1 MMPKVKKDI
10 VFCDNGPMKP
20 MKAGI
25 LVLALSAWTIGCAT
39 QQPRPRNWGNS
50 PSTTAGVSQPG
61 NSIVSIAK
69 QYLGTPY
76 RYGGTTPAG
85 FDCSGFTGYVYKRA
99 GIKLPRDARDQFRR
113 LTEQKVPKPGDL
125 VFFKIN
131 GSSISHVG
139 IYVGNL
145 KFIHSPRTGRSVEIA
160 DMRISYWKTRYAG
173 ARTAPETALR

>member
-1 MMPKVKKDI
+1 MRI
-10 VFCDNGPMKP
+10 SFRDNGGMKP

-25 LVLALSAWTIGCAT
+25 VVVVFAALIGCSS
-39 QQPRPRNWGNS
+39 QQPRSRSWGNGS
-50 PSTTAGVSQPG
+50 VTSGVTPQSG
-61 NSIVSIAK
+61 NTIVSIAK

-99 GIKLPRDARDQFRR
+99 GIKLPRDARDQFRQ

-125 VFFKIN
+125 VFFKID

-160 DMRISYWKTRYAG
+160 DMRIAYWKTRYAG
-173 ARTAPETALR
+173 ARTAQETALR